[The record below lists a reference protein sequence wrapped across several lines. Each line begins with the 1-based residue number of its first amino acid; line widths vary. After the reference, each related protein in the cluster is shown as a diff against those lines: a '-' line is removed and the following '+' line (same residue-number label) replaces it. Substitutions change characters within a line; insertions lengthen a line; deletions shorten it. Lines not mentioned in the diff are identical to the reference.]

1 MRDANN
7 RKNQKNYRILLDA
20 VSRPGRVVRMAG
32 LDPSAPFAAALAIG
46 DCLLDHEVSLCVI
59 GGAGAQALQTALA
72 EATQGRPEVPG
83 KADFLF
89 IAGAQ
94 SQGAA
99 ARAKR
104 GRLEAPEEGATLVY
118 CLDAGAAVASQRLR
132 VRLCGPGIAE
142 PRGILPEMP
151 GVPLAEFEQLKS
163 VNADYPLG
171 VDVFFVR
178 PGGELM
184 GLPRSTRIQVR

>member
-1 MRDANN
+1 MMDAEIF
-7 RKNQKNYRILLDA
+7 KNQKNYRILLEA
-20 VSRPGRVVRMAG
+20 MSRPGRMVRLGGIEA
-32 LDPSAPFAAALAIG
+32 ATPFAAALAIG
-46 DCLLDHEVSLCVI
+46 HCLLDHEVSLCVI
-59 GGAGAQALQTALA
+59 GGTGTRALQAALV

-118 CLDAGAAVASQRLR
+118 CLDAGPAAALQRLR
-132 VRLCGPGIAE
+132 VRLYGPGIAG

-151 GVPLAEFEQLKS
+151 GVPLTEFEQLMS